1 MKQAMYGDV
10 TVTEKVQ
17 EKIVKIVI
25 RSSYL

>member
-10 TVTEKVQ
+10 TVTEKFQ